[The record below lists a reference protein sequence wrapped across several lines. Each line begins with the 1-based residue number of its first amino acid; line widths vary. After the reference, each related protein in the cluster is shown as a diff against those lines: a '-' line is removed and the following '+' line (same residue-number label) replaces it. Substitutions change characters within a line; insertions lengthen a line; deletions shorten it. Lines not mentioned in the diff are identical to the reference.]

1 MGKLLEDLEGQI
13 ILNQSDENTVA
24 NALKVY
30 LNFQR
35 GTTYEKRIQD
45 EIKAVFM
52 TKTISPIFSPTK
64 AKQTQDHR
72 L

>member
-1 MGKLLEDLEGQI
+1 MKFRAPVKKVNTVFMGKLLEDLEGQI

-35 GTTYEKRIQD
+35 GTTYEKRIQE
-45 EIKAVFM
+45 EIKQVIHVDCKH
-52 TKTISPIFSPTK
+52 T
-64 AKQTQDHR
+64 
-72 L
+72 